1 MIGMASIQ
9 IKWLGHSCFRVEC
22 DGYAV
27 VLDPFEPGSVPG
39 CQDINET
46 ADQVLCSHEH
56 YDHNYRQGVVLRQD
70 GRKNPFTI
78 KALDSFHDDCQ
89 GAKRGPN
96 LIHLLEADGLR
107 AAHFGDVG
115 AMPSS
120 QVLEQ
125 LQGLDAIMLPV
136 GGFYTVG
143 PKEAQAIVEAIS
155 PRVVI
160 PMHYR
165 SDRFGFDV
173 LGTVEEFLE
182 ICGRWVRCD
191 SDTLEVVPE
200 MSHYTAVLT
209 YGG

>member
-1 MIGMASIQ
+1 
-9 IKWLGHSCFRVEC
+9 
-22 DGYAV
+22 
-27 VLDPFEPGSVPG
+27 
-39 CQDINET
+39 
-46 ADQVLCSHEH
+46 
-56 YDHNYRQGVVLRQD
+56 
-70 GRKNPFTI
+70 
-78 KALDSFHDDCQ
+78 
-89 GAKRGPN
+89 
-96 LIHLLEADGLR
+96 
-107 AAHFGDVG
+107 
-115 AMPSS
+115 
-120 QVLEQ
+120 
-125 LQGLDAIMLPV
+125 MLPV

>member
-1 MIGMASIQ
+1 M
-9 IKWLGHSCFRVEC
+9 
-22 DGYAV
+22 
-27 VLDPFEPGSVPG
+27 
-39 CQDINET
+39 
-46 ADQVLCSHEH
+46 
-56 YDHNYRQGVVLRQD
+56 
-70 GRKNPFTI
+70 
-78 KALDSFHDDCQ
+78 DSFHDDCQ

-107 AAHFGDVG
+107 VAHFGDVG

-165 SDRFGFDV
+165 SDRLGFDV